1 MGFKNQKR
9 GKRIRIKK
17 RGKEMKDI
25 RERKNIKSI
34 MERLKNMI
42 NILEIEVRARRI

>member
-1 MGFKNQKR
+1 
-9 GKRIRIKK
+9 
-17 RGKEMKDI
+17 MKDI
-25 RERKNIKSI
+25 TERKNIKSI